1 MILRIYLVVANT
13 IIGWFWVCQN
23 SQQQQ
28 HDNNTSPRY
37 AQLLRPPKL
46 IIDITPQV
54 QTGFLDSLPRARSLF
69 FFFGSNS
76 GFFYWVHHDDHV
88 EFNQQCWTL
97 WFAPSG
103 RGRILFGWLFSCAV
117 FTAIASYTKP
127 TTRRTGNV
135 QTSARAHQS
144 VFTISNVWPRRFIDS
159 RVLICL

>member
-1 MILRIYLVVANT
+1 MILRIYS
-13 IIGWFWVCQN
+13 CC
-23 SQQQQ
+23 Q
-28 HDNNTSPRY
+28 HDNRLVLGVPKSASNVLVTPTSSH
-37 AQLLRPPKL
+37 RPPKSNQ
-46 IIDITPQV
+46 IDTDRVQAIQKPTGPITV
-54 QTGFLDSLPRARSLF
+54 LFLWFKQWILLF
-69 FFFGSNS
+69 F
-76 GFFYWVHHDDHV
+76 WVHHDDHV

-117 FTAIASYTKP
+117 FTAIASYTKS